1 MKAAL
6 YRSHGG
12 PEVLEYAEVP
22 DPVPGP
28 GDVVVRVAAVGLNR
42 LDLLQRQGPGMMPGF
57 SLPHIAGM
65 DVAGEIV
72 ATGAGVPASR
82 VGERVVVNPAIACG
96 RCDFCRRGMDHL
108 CGEKA
113 VVGGNRAGGYG
124 ALCVVPATHAHHV
137 ADHVDLVEAAAMPT
151 VYSLAWHALF
161 ETGRLAIGET
171 LMVHA
176 AASGVTTAAV
186 QLAKRAGAR
195 VIVTARTDE
204 ELDHARRHGADEFI
218 NTTEKDVVAAVMDL
232 TRGRGV
238 DMVFDHLGPALFSE
252 SVRSLRPK
260 GRLVFCGTTT
270 GATVQLL
277 LPEVYRFG
285 VALLGS
291 ESYGFEEFARMLEY
305 CWDAGLTSMVDRVLP
320 ISEVAT
326 AHELMASDALR
337 GKLVMTH

>member
-1 MKAAL
+1 MRAAI
-6 YRSHGG
+6 YHEHGG
-12 PEVLEYAEVP
+12 PEVLGYDEVA
-22 DPVPGP
+22 DPAPGA
-28 GDVVVRVAAVGLNR
+28 GEVVVRVAATGLNR
-42 LDLLQRQGPGMMPGF
+42 LDLLQRQGPAMMPKF

-72 ATGAGVPASR
+72 AAGPGVPASR

-96 RCDFCRRGMDHL
+96 TCDFCRRGMDHL
-108 CGEKA
+108 CGAKS
-113 VVGGNRAGGYG
+113 VVGGNRPGGYG
-124 ALCVVPATHAHHV
+124 ELCVVPATHVHRV
-137 ADHVDLVEAAAMPT
+137 ADHVDLVEAASLPT
-151 VYSLAWHALF
+151 VFSLAWHALF

-195 VIVTARTDE
+195 VVVTARTDD
-204 ELDHARRHGADEFI
+204 ELDHARRYGADDFV
-218 NTTEKDVVAAVMDL
+218 NTSDHDVVEAVMEL
-232 TRGRGV
+232 TAGRGV
-238 DMVFDHLGPALFSE
+238 DMVFDHLGPALFSA
-252 SVRSLRPK
+252 SIRSLRPK

-291 ESYGFEEFARMLEY
+291 ESYGFEEFGRMLDY
-305 CWDAGLTSMVDRVLP
+305 CWGADLTSIVDRVLP
-320 ISEVAT
+320 ISQAAQ
-326 AHELMASDALR
+326 AHRLMEDNALR